1 MFDSELNTLNV
12 PKKLLSKYA
21 PQTYDAV
28 WTIALA
34 LKSAEDS
41 WRSTNN
47 KLRVN
52 NFDYS
57 RQDMANEFI
66 KQLSK
71 INFLGVSVNK
81 TKNNYLILY
90 INNII

>member
-1 MFDSELNTLNV
+1 MQK
-12 PKKLLSKYA
+12 PLSKYA

-41 WRSTNN
+41 WRSKNTIF
-47 KLRVN
+47 RVN

-57 RQDMANEFI
+57 RKDMAKEFI
-66 KQLSK
+66 KQLSQTK
-71 INFLGVSVNK
+71 FMGVSVF
-81 TKNNYLILY
+81 
-90 INNII
+90 